1 MATARAPSKK
11 TDPCAL
17 CGATAVEIVQRVE
30 IQPLGKRHTFEP
42 REWSCAT
49 CGEAYTDDEQ
59 GRANAGAERSAKA
72 EALRSI
78 TGDDVRAFREHL
90 GARQGELE
98 QLLGLSPGAL
108 SRWESGGR
116 EVPAYVVATFR
127 LIALRPSLLRE
138 LADVM
143 GVEFTEKE
151 PSKAGRP
158 RVAAPELTTH
168 RGPAEQGRAKRVGG
182 VASPAARSTTP
193 KRATG

>member
-1 MATARAPSKK
+1 MPTARTPSKK
-11 TDPCAL
+11 TEPCAL
-17 CGATAVEIVQRVE
+17 CGATAVEAVRRVE
-30 IQPLGKRHTFEP
+30 IQPLGKRRIFER
-42 REWSCAT
+42 REWSCAA
-49 CGEAYTDDEQ
+49 CGDAYTDDDQ
-59 GRANAGAERSAKA
+59 GRANAEAERAAKT

-78 TGDDVRAFREHL
+78 SGEDVRAFREHL

-127 LIALRPSLLRE
+127 LIALRPRLLRE

-143 GVEFTEKE
+143 GVEFTEKA

-158 RVAAPELTTH
+158 RVATPGPATR
-168 RGPAEQGRAKRVGG
+168 RGPVEQGRAKRVGG
-182 VASPAARSTTP
+182 VASPATRSTTP

>member
-1 MATARAPSKK
+1 MPTVHALNKK
-11 TDPCAL
+11 TEHCAL
-17 CGATAVEIVQRVE
+17 CGATAVEVVQRVE
-30 IQPLGKRHTFEP
+30 IQPLGKRHTFER

-49 CGEAYTDDEQ
+49 CGESYTDDEQ
-59 GRANAGAERSAKA
+59 GRANAAAERAAKA

-78 TGDDVRAFREHL
+78 SGGDVRAFREHL

-116 EVPAYVVATFR
+116 EVPEYVVATFR

-143 GVEFTEKE
+143 GVEFTEQA

-158 RVAAPELTTH
+158 RLSTKVPATR
-168 RGPAEQGRAKRVGG
+168 RGAAEQGRAKRVEG
-182 VASPAARSTTP
+182 VTSTTAASRTV
-193 KRATG
+193 KLAAG